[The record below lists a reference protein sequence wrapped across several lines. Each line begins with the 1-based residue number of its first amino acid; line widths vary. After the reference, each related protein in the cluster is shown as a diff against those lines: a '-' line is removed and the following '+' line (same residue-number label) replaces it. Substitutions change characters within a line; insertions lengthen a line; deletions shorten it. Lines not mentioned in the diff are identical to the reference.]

1 VATPQATRQAWRV
14 AFYLEGCRWR
24 NSIRR
29 SLRNPIGLLTSVLA
43 LALVAALVW
52 AFLPQA
58 YWIQPSDPSQRIWLE
73 ASPQERR
80 QMSLLYLLIG
90 AAFHLGVVVVGLGF
104 RPYQFL
110 RGFSESDLHFLLAT
124 PVPAWRLMRALLTIR
139 ALFGLGILIP
149 LYFVVAL
156 LLAGRMFPVLVVD
169 YLEQLR
175 AGAWLLIG
183 YWVLRYL
190 QGLFFEFFRFYWALR
205 LRERPWLRWVVLA
218 AVGVWWLLMVG
229 AVVAG
234 WLIAESR
241 GISEAARAEYALN
254 WFPAWLLTLP
264 ARAVADA
271 VLAIFE
277 GWTLAMGVMMA
288 LWAAGCLWLALRL
301 TRDSRQI
308 VDLVTIGIQL
318 GAGKQTDE
326 TDEVPYAVRIQLE
339 QATRGNSGGFRTPA
353 LLERWSPTGIGALL
367 WRDLVFTCR
376 QTPVWI
382 SALTLIAFPIIF
394 FGLLFWVKQQFAKAG
409 IDARLIVFIANFF
422 GLFFLSSALGHASSR
437 QPNAHY
443 DMTRALPFSAEQ
455 HVRYFVLA
463 WWLEGVLLL
472 IPPLGAAGLV
482 MYSEVWYLWLGSLV
496 LMASYALNA
505 VLLSLI
511 GSLLTAQPYLEV
523 VEGAFSTLWS
533 VGMLALFV
541 VGMGVYWLALS
552 AGVWFPLLALLLAL
566 ASLPLQYALYQRAV
580 ALWRDYTP
588 FA

>member
-1 VATPQATRQAWRV
+1 VATQQATWQAWRV

-24 NSIRR
+24 NSLRR
-29 SLRNPIGLLTSVLA
+29 SLQNPIGLAVSILVLVFVMG
-43 LALVAALVW
+43 LAWV
-52 AFLPQA
+52 FLPQY
-58 YWIQPSDPSQRIWLE
+58 YWMQPNDPSHRIWLE
-73 ASPQERR
+73 ATPHERL
-80 QMSLLYLLIG
+80 QMALPRLLIVS
-90 AAFHLGVVVVGLGF
+90 ALHLSGVVVLLGF

-110 RGFSESDLHFLLAT
+110 REFSESDLHFLFAT
-124 PVPAWRLMRALLTIR
+124 PVPSWRLMRALLVLR
-139 ALFGLGILIP
+139 ATLSLGILIP
-149 LYFVVAL
+149 GYFVVAL

-218 AVGVWWLLMVG
+218 TVGVWWLLMVG

-339 QATRGNSGGFRTPA
+339 QATRAKQTDFRAPA
-353 LLERWSPTGIGALL
+353 LLERWSPTGVRALL
-367 WRDLVFTCR
+367 WRDLVLACR
-376 QTPVWI
+376 QMPVWMHI
-382 SALTLIAFPIIF
+382 LVLVVCSLLALGILLFFKLAAKAPVDARFVVF
-394 FGLLFWVKQQFAKAG
+394 SVYLFGL
-409 IDARLIVFIANFF
+409 I
-422 GLFFLSSALGHASSR
+422 FL
-437 QPNAHY
+437 PNALENVSWRKPNAYY
-443 DMTRALPFSAEQ
+443 DSIRSLPFSAEQ
-455 HVRYFVLA
+455 HIQYLVLA
-463 WWLEGVLLL
+463 SWLEVVLLL
-472 IPPLGAAGLV
+472 FVPFSAPGLV
-482 MYSEVWYLWLGSLV
+482 VYSEVWYLWLGSLV
-496 LMASYALNA
+496 LMASYMLNA
-505 VLLSLI
+505 VLLNLI
-511 GSLLTAQPYLEV
+511 GSLLTAQPYLGV
-523 VEGAFSTLWS
+523 VQGAFSTLWS

-588 FA
+588 FV

>member
-1 VATPQATRQAWRV
+1 MAIQQATWQAWRV
-14 AFYLEGCRWR
+14 AFYLEACRWR
-24 NSIRR
+24 NSLRR
-29 SLRNPIGLLTSVLA
+29 SLQNPIGLAVSI
-43 LALVAALVW
+43 LALVFVVGLAWAL
-52 AFLPQA
+52 LPQY
-58 YWIQPSDPSQRIWLE
+58 YWMQPNDPLQRIWFE
-73 ASPQERR
+73 ASPEERL
-80 QMSLLYLLIG
+80 QMALPQLLIVS
-90 AAFHLGVVVVGLGF
+90 ALQLSGVVVLFGF

-110 RGFSESDLHFLLAT
+110 LEFSESDLHFLFAT
-124 PVPAWRLMRALLTIR
+124 PVPSWRLMRALLVLR
-139 ALFGLGILIP
+139 ATLSLGILIP
-149 LYFVVAL
+149 VYFMVAL
-156 LLAGRMFPVLVVD
+156 LLAGRMFPVLVLD

-190 QGLFFEFFRFYWALR
+190 QGLFFEFFRFYWALQ

-271 VLAIFE
+271 VLAIFT
-277 GWTLAMGVMMA
+277 GWTPAMGVMMA
-288 LWAAGCLWLALRL
+288 LWAAGCLWLATRL
-301 TRDSRQI
+301 TRDSRRI
-308 VDLVTIGIQL
+308 VDLVTIGVQL

-326 TDEVPYAVRIQLE
+326 TGEVPYAVRIQLE

-353 LLERWSPTGIGALL
+353 LLERWSPTGVGALM
-367 WRDLVFTCR
+367 WRDWVLACR
-376 QTPVWI
+376 QMPVWLQI
-382 SALTLIAFPIIF
+382 FVLAAFSLLVL
-394 FGLLFWVKQQFAKAG
+394 GMLLLFKLAAKAPV
-409 IDARLIVFIANFF
+409 DVRLVVFVANLF

-437 QPNAHY
+437 QPNAYY

-455 HVRYFVLA
+455 HIRYLVLA
-463 WWLEGVLLL
+463 WWLEGVLWL
-472 IPPLGAAGLV
+472 ILPLGAAGLV
-482 MYSEVWYLWLGSLV
+482 VFFEVWYLWLGSLV
-496 LMASYALNA
+496 LMASYTLNA
-505 VLLSLI
+505 VLLNLI

-580 ALWRDYTP
+580 ALWQDYTP

>member
-1 VATPQATRQAWRV
+1 VAIQQATWQAWRV

-24 NSIRR
+24 NGVRR
-29 SLRNPIGLLTSVLA
+29 SLQNPIGLAVSILVLVFVMG
-43 LALVAALVW
+43 LAWV
-52 AFLPQA
+52 FLPQY
-58 YWIQPSDPSQRIWLE
+58 YWMQPNDPSQRIWFE
-73 ASPQERR
+73 ASPEERL
-80 QMSLLYLLIG
+80 QMALLHLLIVS
-90 AAFHLGVVVVGLGF
+90 ASHLSGVVVLFGF

-110 RGFSESDLHFLLAT
+110 REFSESDLHFLFAT
-124 PVPAWRLMRALLTIR
+124 PVPSWRLMRALLVLR
-139 ALFGLGILIP
+139 ATLSLGILIP
-149 LYFVVAL
+149 VYFMVAL
-156 LLAGRMFPVLVVD
+156 LLAGRVLPVSD
-169 YLEQLR
+169 YIEQLR

-264 ARAVADA
+264 ARATADA
-271 VLAIFE
+271 VMAIFT
-277 GWTLAMGVMMA
+277 GWTPAMGIMMA
-288 LWAAGCLWLALRL
+288 LWAAGCLWLATRL
-301 TRDSRQI
+301 TRDSRRI
-308 VDLVTIGIQL
+308 VDLVAVGVQL

-326 TDEVPYAVRIQLE
+326 ADDVPYAVRIQLE
-339 QATRGNSGGFRTPA
+339 QATRGNPVGFRTPA
-353 LLERWSPTGIGALL
+353 LLERWSPTGVGALM
-367 WRDLVFTCR
+367 WRDLVFACR

-382 SALTLIAFPIIF
+382 SALTLIAFLLMVL
-394 FGLLFWVKQQFAKAG
+394 GLLFGAKQQFAKAG

-422 GLFFLSSALGHASSR
+422 GLFFLISALGHASSR
-437 QPNAHY
+437 QPNAYY
-443 DMTRALPFSAEQ
+443 DITRALPFSTEQ
-455 HVRYFVLA
+455 HTRYLVLA
-463 WWLEGVLLL
+463 WWLEGGLLL
-472 IPPLGAAGLV
+472 ILPFSAAGLV
-482 MYSEVWYLWLGSLV
+482 VYSEVWYLWLGSLV

-533 VGMLALFV
+533 VGMLALFA

-552 AGVWFPLLALLLAL
+552 AGVWFPLLALLHAL

-588 FA
+588 FV

>member
-1 VATPQATRQAWRV
+1 VATQQATWQAWRV

-24 NSIRR
+24 NGIRR

-73 ASPQERR
+73 ATPHERL
-80 QMSLLYLLIG
+80 QMALLYLLIG

-218 AVGVWWLLMVG
+218 TVGVWWLLMVG

-301 TRDSRQI
+301 TRDSRRI
-308 VDLVTIGIQL
+308 VDLVAVGVQL

-437 QPNAHY
+437 QPNAYY
-443 DMTRALPFSAEQ
+443 DITRALPFSAEQ
-455 HVRYFVLA
+455 HIRYLVLA
-463 WWLEGVLLL
+463 SWLEVVLLQFV
-472 IPPLGAAGLV
+472 PFSAAGLV
-482 MYSEVWYLWLGSLV
+482 VYSEVWYLWLGSLV

-533 VGMLALFV
+533 VGTLVLFV

-588 FA
+588 FT

>member
-1 VATPQATRQAWRV
+1 VAIQQATWQAWRV
-14 AFYLEGCRWR
+14 AFYLEACRWR
-24 NSIRR
+24 NSLRR
-29 SLRNPIGLLTSVLA
+29 SLQNPIGLTVSILVLVFVIG
-43 LALVAALVW
+43 LAW
-52 AFLPQA
+52 AFLPRY
-58 YWIQPSDPSQRIWLE
+58 YWMQPDDPLQRIWLE
-73 ASPQERR
+73 ASPEERL
-80 QMSLLYLLIG
+80 QMALPHLLIVS
-90 AAFHLGVVVVGLGF
+90 ASHLSGVVVLLGF

-110 RGFSESDLHFLLAT
+110 REFSESDLHFLFAT
-124 PVPAWRLMRALLTIR
+124 PVPSWRLMRALLVVR
-139 ALFGLGILIP
+139 ATLSLGILIP
-149 LYFVVAL
+149 VYFMVAL
-156 LLAGRMFPVLVVD
+156 LLAGRMFPVLVLD

-229 AVVAG
+229 AVVVG

-241 GISEAARAEYALN
+241 GIRGAARAEYALN

-288 LWAAGCLWLALRL
+288 LWAAGCLWLATRL
-301 TRDSRQI
+301 TRDSRRI
-308 VDLVTIGIQL
+308 VDLVAVGVQL

-326 TDEVPYAVRIQLE
+326 AGEVPHAVRIHLE
-339 QATRGNSGGFRTPA
+339 QATRAKQTDFRTPT
-353 LLERWSPTGIGALL
+353 LLARWSPTGIGALL
-367 WRDLVFTCR
+367 WRDLVLACR
-376 QTPVWI
+376 QMPVWLQI
-382 SALTLIAFPIIF
+382 FVLAAFSLLVLGMLLLFKLAAKAPVDARF
-394 FGLLFWVKQQFAKAG
+394 VVFSVYLFGL
-409 IDARLIVFIANFF
+409 I
-422 GLFFLSSALGHASSR
+422 FLPAALENVSWR
-437 QPNAHY
+437 KPNAYY
-443 DMTRALPFSAEQ
+443 DSIRALPFSAEQ
-455 HVRYFVLA
+455 HIRYLVLVS
-463 WWLEGVLLL
+463 WLEVVLLL
-472 IPPLGAAGLV
+472 FVPFSAAGV
-482 MYSEVWYLWLGSLV
+482 VVYSEVWYLWLGSLV

-505 VLLSLI
+505 VLLNLI

-533 VGMLALFV
+533 VGMLALFA

>member
-1 VATPQATRQAWRV
+1 MAIQQATWQAWRV

-24 NSIRR
+24 NGVRR
-29 SLRNPIGLLTSVLA
+29 SLQNPIGLAVSILVLVFVMG
-43 LALVAALVW
+43 LAWV
-52 AFLPQA
+52 FLPQY
-58 YWIQPSDPSQRIWLE
+58 YWMQPNDPSHRIWLE
-73 ASPQERR
+73 ATPHERL
-80 QMSLLYLLIG
+80 QMALPRLLIVS
-90 AAFHLGVVVVGLGF
+90 ALHLSGVVVLLGF

-110 RGFSESDLHFLLAT
+110 REFSESDLHFLFAT
-124 PVPAWRLMRALLTIR
+124 PVPSWRLMRALLVLR
-139 ALFGLGILIP
+139 ATLSLGILIP
-149 LYFVVAL
+149 VYFMVAL
-156 LLAGRMFPVLVVD
+156 LLAGRMFPVLVLD

-205 LRERPWLRWVVLA
+205 LRERPWLRRVVLA

-241 GISEAARAEYALN
+241 GISGAARAEHALN

-277 GWTLAMGVMMA
+277 GWTPAMGIMMA
-288 LWAAGCLWLALRL
+288 LWAAGCLWLATRL

-308 VDLVTIGIQL
+308 VDLVAVGVQL

-326 TDEVPYAVRIQLE
+326 AGEVPHAVRIHLE
-339 QATRGNSGGFRTPA
+339 LATRAKQTDFRTPT
-353 LLERWSPTGIGALL
+353 LLARWSPTGVRALL
-367 WRDLVFTCR
+367 WRDLVLACR
-376 QTPVWI
+376 QMPVWMHI
-382 SALTLIAFPIIF
+382 LVLVVCSLLALGILLFFKLAAKAPVDARFVVF
-394 FGLLFWVKQQFAKAG
+394 SVYLFGL
-409 IDARLIVFIANFF
+409 I
-422 GLFFLSSALGHASSR
+422 FL
-437 QPNAHY
+437 PNALENVSWRKPNAYY
-443 DMTRALPFSAEQ
+443 DSIRSLPFSAEQ
-455 HVRYFVLA
+455 HIRYLVLA
-463 WWLEGVLLL
+463 SWLEVVLLL
-472 IPPLGAAGLV
+472 FVPFSAPGLV
-482 MYSEVWYLWLGSLV
+482 VYSEVWYLWLGSLV

-588 FA
+588 FV

>member
-1 VATPQATRQAWRV
+1 MAIQQATWQAWRV
-14 AFYLEGCRWR
+14 AFYLEACRWR
-24 NSIRR
+24 NGVRR
-29 SLRNPIGLLTSVLA
+29 SLQNPVGLAVSILVLVFVMG
-43 LALVAALVW
+43 LAWV
-52 AFLPQA
+52 FLPQY
-58 YWIQPSDPSQRIWLE
+58 YWMQPNDPSQRIWLE
-73 ASPQERR
+73 ATPHERLQMALPQ
-80 QMSLLYLLIG
+80 LLIVS
-90 AAFHLGVVVVGLGF
+90 ALHLSGVVVLLGF

-110 RGFSESDLHFLLAT
+110 REFSESDLHFLFAT
-124 PVPAWRLMRALLTIR
+124 PVPSWRLMRALLVLR
-139 ALFGLGILIP
+139 ATLSLGILIP
-149 LYFVVAL
+149 VYFMVAL
-156 LLAGRMFPVLVVD
+156 LLAGRMFPVLVLD

-241 GISEAARAEYALN
+241 GISGTARAEYALN

-264 ARAVADA
+264 ARATADA

-277 GWTLAMGVMMA
+277 GWTLAMGIMMA
-288 LWAAGCLWLALRL
+288 LWAAGCLWLATRL

-339 QATRGNSGGFRTPA
+339 QATRGNPRGFRTPA

-367 WRDLVFTCR
+367 WRDLVLACR
-376 QTPVWI
+376 QMPVWMHI
-382 SALTLIAFPIIF
+382 LVLVVWSLLALGILLFFKLAAKAPVDARFVVF
-394 FGLLFWVKQQFAKAG
+394 SVYLFGL
-409 IDARLIVFIANFF
+409 I
-422 GLFFLSSALGHASSR
+422 FLPAALENASWR
-437 QPNAHY
+437 KPNAYY
-443 DMTRALPFSAEQ
+443 DSIRSLPFSAEQ
-455 HVRYFVLA
+455 HIRYLVLA
-463 WWLEGVLLL
+463 SWLEVVLVLFVP
-472 IPPLGAAGLV
+472 ISAPGLV
-482 MYSEVWYLWLGSLV
+482 VYSEVWYLWLGSLI
-496 LMASYALNA
+496 LIASYALNV
-505 VLLSLI
+505 VLLNLI

-523 VEGAFSTLWS
+523 MQGAFGTLWR

-552 AGVWFPLLALLLAL
+552 AGVWFPLFALLLAL

-588 FA
+588 FV

>member
-1 VATPQATRQAWRV
+1 VATQQATWQAWRV

-24 NSIRR
+24 NGIRR

-288 LWAAGCLWLALRL
+288 LWAAGCLWLATRL
-301 TRDSRQI
+301 TRDSRRI
-308 VDLVTIGIQL
+308 VDLVAVGVQL

-437 QPNAHY
+437 QPNAYY
-443 DMTRALPFSAEQ
+443 DITRALPFSAEQ
-455 HVRYFVLA
+455 HIRYLVLA
-463 WWLEGVLLL
+463 SWLEVVLLQFV
-472 IPPLGAAGLV
+472 PFSAAGLV
-482 MYSEVWYLWLGSLV
+482 VYSEVWYLWLGSLV

-533 VGMLALFV
+533 VGTLVLFV

-588 FA
+588 FT

>member
-1 VATPQATRQAWRV
+1 VATQQATWQAWRV
-14 AFYLEGCRWR
+14 AFYLEACRWR
-24 NSIRR
+24 NSLRR
-29 SLRNPIGLLTSVLA
+29 SLQNPIGLAVSI
-43 LALVAALVW
+43 LALVFVVGLAWAL
-52 AFLPQA
+52 LPQY
-58 YWIQPSDPSQRIWLE
+58 YWMQPNDPLQRIWLE
-73 ASPQERR
+73 ATPHERL
-80 QMSLLYLLIG
+80 QMALPHLLIVS
-90 AAFHLGVVVVGLGF
+90 ASHLSGVTILLGF

-110 RGFSESDLHFLLAT
+110 REFSESDLHFLFAT
-124 PVPAWRLMRALLTIR
+124 PVPSWRLMRALLVVR
-139 ALFGLGILIP
+139 ATLSLGILIP
-149 LYFVVAL
+149 VYFMVAL
-156 LLAGRMFPVLVVD
+156 LLAGRMFPVLVLD

-229 AVVAG
+229 AVVVG

-241 GISEAARAEYALN
+241 GIRGAARAEYALN

-288 LWAAGCLWLALRL
+288 LWAAGCLWLATRL
-301 TRDSRQI
+301 TRDSRRI
-308 VDLVTIGIQL
+308 VDLVAVGVQL

-326 TDEVPYAVRIQLE
+326 AGEVPHAVRIHLE
-339 QATRGNSGGFRTPA
+339 QATRAKQTDFRTPT
-353 LLERWSPTGIGALL
+353 LLARWSPTGIGALL
-367 WRDLVFTCR
+367 WRDLVLACR
-376 QTPVWI
+376 QMPVWLQI
-382 SALTLIAFPIIF
+382 FVLAAFSLLVLGMLLLFKLAAKAPVDARF
-394 FGLLFWVKQQFAKAG
+394 VVFSVYLFGL
-409 IDARLIVFIANFF
+409 I
-422 GLFFLSSALGHASSR
+422 FLPAALENVSWR
-437 QPNAHY
+437 KPNAYY
-443 DMTRALPFSAEQ
+443 DSIRALPFSAEQ
-455 HVRYFVLA
+455 HIRYLVLVS
-463 WWLEGVLLL
+463 WLEVVLLL
-472 IPPLGAAGLV
+472 FVPFSAAGV
-482 MYSEVWYLWLGSLV
+482 VVYSEVWYLWLGSLV
-496 LMASYALNA
+496 LMASYTLNA
-505 VLLSLI
+505 VLLNLI

-533 VGMLALFV
+533 VGMLALFA

>member
-1 VATPQATRQAWRV
+1 
-14 AFYLEGCRWR
+14 LEACRWR
-24 NSIRR
+24 NGVRR
-29 SLRNPIGLLTSVLA
+29 SLQNPIGLTVSILVLVFVMG
-43 LALVAALVW
+43 LAWV
-52 AFLPQA
+52 FLPQY
-58 YWIQPSDPSQRIWLE
+58 YWMQPNDPSQRIWFE
-73 ASPQERR
+73 ASPEERL
-80 QMSLLYLLIG
+80 QMALLHLLIVS
-90 AAFHLGVVVVGLGF
+90 ASHLSGVVVLLGF

-110 RGFSESDLHFLLAT
+110 REFSESDLHFLFAT
-124 PVPAWRLMRALLTIR
+124 PVPSWRLMRALLVLR
-139 ALFGLGILIP
+139 ATLSLGILIP
-149 LYFVVAL
+149 GYFVVAL
-156 LLAGRMFPVLVVD
+156 LLAGRVLPVLD
-169 YLEQLR
+169 YIEQLR
-175 AGAWLLIG
+175 AGAWLLVG

-190 QGLFFEFFRFYWALR
+190 QGLFFEFFRFYWALQ

-229 AVVAG
+229 AVVVG

-241 GISEAARAEYALN
+241 GISGAARAEYALN

-271 VLAIFE
+271 VLALFE
-277 GWTLAMGVMMA
+277 GWTLAMGIMMA
-288 LWAAGCLWLALRL
+288 LWVAGCLWLATRL

-367 WRDLVFTCR
+367 WRDLVLACR
-376 QTPVWI
+376 QMPVWMQI
-382 SALTLIAFPIIF
+382 LVLVGWSLLALGILLFFKLAAKAPVDARFVVF
-394 FGLLFWVKQQFAKAG
+394 SVYLFGL
-409 IDARLIVFIANFF
+409 I
-422 GLFFLSSALGHASSR
+422 FLPAALENVSWR
-437 QPNAHY
+437 KPNAYY
-443 DMTRALPFSAEQ
+443 DSIRS
-455 HVRYFVLA
+455 
-463 WWLEGVLLL
+463 
-472 IPPLGAAGLV
+472 
-482 MYSEVWYLWLGSLV
+482 
-496 LMASYALNA
+496 
-505 VLLSLI
+505 
-511 GSLLTAQPYLEV
+511 LTAQPYLEV
-523 VEGAFSTLWS
+523 VQGAFGTLWS

-588 FA
+588 FT

>member
-1 VATPQATRQAWRV
+1 VATQQATWQAWRI
-14 AFYLEGCRWR
+14 ALYLEGCRWR
-24 NSIRR
+24 NGVRR
-29 SLRNPIGLLTSVLA
+29 SLQNPIGLTVSILVLVFVMG
-43 LALVAALVW
+43 LAWV
-52 AFLPQA
+52 FLPQY
-58 YWIQPSDPSQRIWLE
+58 YWMQPNDPSQRIWLE
-73 ASPQERR
+73 ATPHERL
-80 QMSLLYLLIG
+80 QMALPHLLIVS
-90 AAFHLGVVVVGLGF
+90 ALHLSGVVVLLGF
-104 RPYQFL
+104 LPYQFL
-110 RGFSESDLHFLLAT
+110 REFSESDLHFLFAT
-124 PVPAWRLMRALLTIR
+124 PVPSWRLMRALLVLR
-139 ALFGLGILIP
+139 ATLSLGILIP
-149 LYFVVAL
+149 VYFMVAL
-156 LLAGRMFPVLVVD
+156 LLAGRMFPVLVLD

-190 QGLFFEFFRFYWALR
+190 QGLFFEFFRFYWALQ

-241 GISEAARAEYALN
+241 GVSGVARAEYALN

-264 ARAVADA
+264 ARATADA

-277 GWTLAMGVMMA
+277 GWTLAMGIMMA
-288 LWAAGCLWLALRL
+288 LWVAGCLWLATRL
-301 TRDSRQI
+301 TRDSRRI
-308 VDLVTIGIQL
+308 VDLVAVGVQL

-367 WRDLVFTCR
+367 WRDLVLACR
-376 QTPVWI
+376 QMPVWMQI
-382 SALTLIAFPIIF
+382 LVLVGLSLLALGILLFFKLAAKAPVDARFVVF
-394 FGLLFWVKQQFAKAG
+394 SVYLFGL
-409 IDARLIVFIANFF
+409 I
-422 GLFFLSSALGHASSR
+422 FLPAALENASWR
-437 QPNAHY
+437 KPNAYY
-443 DMTRALPFSAEQ
+443 DSIRSLPFSAEQ
-455 HVRYFVLA
+455 HIRYLVLA
-463 WWLEGVLLL
+463 SWLEVVLVLFV
-472 IPPLGAAGLV
+472 PFSAPGLV
-482 MYSEVWYLWLGSLV
+482 VYSEVWYLWLGSLV

-523 VEGAFSTLWS
+523 VEGAFDTLWR

>member
-1 VATPQATRQAWRV
+1 VAIQQATWQAWWV
-14 AFYLEGCRWR
+14 AFYLEACRWR
-24 NSIRR
+24 NSLRR
-29 SLRNPIGLLTSVLA
+29 SLQNPIGLAVSILVLA
-43 LALVAALVW
+43 FVMGLAW
-52 AFLPQA
+52 AFLPRY
-58 YWIQPSDPSQRIWLE
+58 YWMQPDDPLQRIWLE
-73 ASPQERR
+73 ASPEERL
-80 QMSLLYLLIG
+80 QMALPHLLIVS
-90 AAFHLGVVVVGLGF
+90 ASHLSGVVVLLGF

-110 RGFSESDLHFLLAT
+110 REFSESDLNFLFAT
-124 PVPAWRLMRALLTIR
+124 PVPSWRLMRVLLVLR
-139 ALFGLGILIP
+139 ATLSLGILIP
-149 LYFVVAL
+149 VYFMVAL
-156 LLAGRMFPVLVVD
+156 LLAGRMFPVLVLD

-190 QGLFFEFFRFYWALR
+190 QGLFFDFFRFYWALR
-205 LRERPWLRWVVLA
+205 LRERPWLRWVMLA

-241 GISEAARAEYALN
+241 GISGTARGEYALN

-277 GWTLAMGVMMA
+277 GWTLAMGVMIA
-288 LWAAGCLWLALRL
+288 LWAAGCLWLATRL
-301 TRDSRQI
+301 TRDSRRI
-308 VDLVTIGIQL
+308 VDLVAVGVQL

-394 FGLLFWVKQQFAKAG
+394 SGLLFGVKQQFAKAG
-409 IDARLIVFIANFF
+409 IDARLIVFIVNFL

-437 QPNAHY
+437 QPNAYY
-443 DMTRALPFSAEQ
+443 DITRALPFSAEQ
-455 HVRYFVLA
+455 HIRYLVLA
-463 WWLEGVLLL
+463 WWLESVLLVIL
-472 IPPLGAAGLV
+472 PSGAVGLV
-482 MYSEVWYLWLGSLV
+482 MFFEVWYLWLGSLV
-496 LMASYALNA
+496 LMASYTLNA
-505 VLLSLI
+505 VLLNLI

-533 VGMLALFV
+533 VGMLALFA

-552 AGVWFPLLALLLAL
+552 AGVWFPLFALLLAL

>member
-1 VATPQATRQAWRV
+1 MAIQQATWQAWRV

-24 NSIRR
+24 NSLRR
-29 SLRNPIGLLTSVLA
+29 SLQNPIGLAVSILVLVFVMG
-43 LALVAALVW
+43 LAWV
-52 AFLPQA
+52 FLPQY
-58 YWIQPSDPSQRIWLE
+58 YWMQPNDPSHRIWLE
-73 ASPQERR
+73 ATPHERL
-80 QMSLLYLLIG
+80 QMALPLLLIVS
-90 AAFHLGVVVVGLGF
+90 ALQLSGVVVLFGF

-110 RGFSESDLHFLLAT
+110 REFSESDLHFLFAT
-124 PVPAWRLMRALLTIR
+124 PVPSWRLMRALLVLR
-139 ALFGLGILIP
+139 ATLSLGILIP
-149 LYFVVAL
+149 VYFMVAL
-156 LLAGRMFPVLVVD
+156 LLAGRMFPVLVLD

-205 LRERPWLRWVVLA
+205 LRERPWLRRVVLA

-241 GISEAARAEYALN
+241 GISGAARAEHALN

-264 ARAVADA
+264 ARATADA
-271 VLAIFE
+271 VMATFT
-277 GWTLAMGVMMA
+277 GWTPAMGIMMA
-288 LWAAGCLWLALRL
+288 LWVAGCLWLATRL
-301 TRDSRQI
+301 TRDSRRI
-308 VDLVTIGIQL
+308 VDLVAVGVQL

-339 QATRGNSGGFRTPA
+339 QATRAKQTDFRAPA
-353 LLERWSPTGIGALL
+353 LLERWSPTGVRALL
-367 WRDLVFTCR
+367 WRDLVLACR
-376 QTPVWI
+376 QMPVWMHI
-382 SALTLIAFPIIF
+382 LVLVVCSLLALGILLFFKLAAKAPVDARFVVF
-394 FGLLFWVKQQFAKAG
+394 SVYLFGL
-409 IDARLIVFIANFF
+409 I
-422 GLFFLSSALGHASSR
+422 FL
-437 QPNAHY
+437 PNALENVSWRKPNAYY
-443 DMTRALPFSAEQ
+443 DSIRSLPFSAEQ
-455 HVRYFVLA
+455 HIQYLVLA
-463 WWLEGVLLL
+463 SWLEVVLLL
-472 IPPLGAAGLV
+472 FVPFSAPGLV
-482 MYSEVWYLWLGSLV
+482 VYSEVWYLWLGSLV
-496 LMASYALNA
+496 LMASYMLNA
-505 VLLSLI
+505 VLLNLI
-511 GSLLTAQPYLEV
+511 GSLLTAQPYLGV
-523 VEGAFSTLWS
+523 VQGAFSTLWS

>member
-1 VATPQATRQAWRV
+1 VAIQQATWQAWRV

-24 NSIRR
+24 NSLRR
-29 SLRNPIGLLTSVLA
+29 SLQNPIGLAVSILVLVFVMG
-43 LALVAALVW
+43 LAWV
-52 AFLPQA
+52 FLPQY
-58 YWIQPSDPSQRIWLE
+58 YWMQPNDPSHRIWLE
-73 ASPQERR
+73 ATPHERL
-80 QMSLLYLLIG
+80 QMALPLLLIVS
-90 AAFHLGVVVVGLGF
+90 ASHLSGVVVLLGF

-110 RGFSESDLHFLLAT
+110 REFSESDLHFLFAT
-124 PVPAWRLMRALLTIR
+124 PVPSWRLMRALLVLR
-139 ALFGLGILIP
+139 ATLSLGILIP
-149 LYFVVAL
+149 VYFMVAL
-156 LLAGRMFPVLVVD
+156 LLAGRMFPVLVLD

-205 LRERPWLRWVVLA
+205 LRERPWLRRVVLA

-241 GISEAARAEYALN
+241 GISGTARAEHALN
-254 WFPAWLLTLP
+254 WFPARLLTLP

-367 WRDLVFTCR
+367 WRDLVLACR
-376 QTPVWI
+376 QMPVWMHI
-382 SALTLIAFPIIF
+382 LVLVVCSLLALGILLFFKLAAKAPVDARFVVF
-394 FGLLFWVKQQFAKAG
+394 SVYLFGL
-409 IDARLIVFIANFF
+409 I
-422 GLFFLSSALGHASSR
+422 FL
-437 QPNAHY
+437 PNALENVSWRKPNAYY
-443 DMTRALPFSAEQ
+443 DSIRSLPFSAEQ
-455 HVRYFVLA
+455 HIQYLVLA
-463 WWLEGVLLL
+463 SWLEVVLLL
-472 IPPLGAAGLV
+472 FVPFSAPGLV
-482 MYSEVWYLWLGSLV
+482 VYSEVWYLWLGSLV
-496 LMASYALNA
+496 LMASYMLNA
-505 VLLSLI
+505 VLLNLI
-511 GSLLTAQPYLEV
+511 GSLLTAQPYLGV
-523 VEGAFSTLWS
+523 VQGAFSTLWS

>member
-1 VATPQATRQAWRV
+1 VATQQATWQAWRV

-24 NSIRR
+24 NSLRR
-29 SLRNPIGLLTSVLA
+29 SLQNPIGLAVSILVLVFVMG
-43 LALVAALVW
+43 LAWV
-52 AFLPQA
+52 FLPQY
-58 YWIQPSDPSQRIWLE
+58 YWMQPNDPSQRIWLE
-73 ASPQERR
+73 ATPHERL
-80 QMSLLYLLIG
+80 QMALPHLLIVS
-90 AAFHLGVVVVGLGF
+90 ALHLSGVVVLFGF

-110 RGFSESDLHFLLAT
+110 REFSESDLHFLFAT
-124 PVPAWRLMRALLTIR
+124 PVPSWRLMRALLVLR
-139 ALFGLGILIP
+139 ATLSLGILIP
-149 LYFVVAL
+149 GYFVVAL

-241 GISEAARAEYALN
+241 GVSGAARAEYALN
-254 WFPAWLLTLP
+254 WFPARLLTLP

-277 GWTLAMGVMMA
+277 GWTPAMGIMMA
-288 LWAAGCLWLALRL
+288 LWAAGCLWLATRL

-318 GAGKQTDE
+318 GAGKQTDK

-339 QATRGNSGGFRTPA
+339 QATRAKQTDFRTPT
-353 LLERWSPTGIGALL
+353 LLARWSPTGVRALL
-367 WRDLVFTCR
+367 WRDLVLACR
-376 QTPVWI
+376 QMPVWMHI
-382 SALTLIAFPIIF
+382 LVLVVLSLLALGILLFFKLAAKAPVDARFVVF
-394 FGLLFWVKQQFAKAG
+394 SVYLFGL
-409 IDARLIVFIANFF
+409 I
-422 GLFFLSSALGHASSR
+422 FLPAALENVSWR
-437 QPNAHY
+437 KPNAYY
-443 DMTRALPFSAEQ
+443 DSIRSLPFSAEQ
-455 HVRYFVLA
+455 HIRYLVLA
-463 WWLEGVLLL
+463 WWLESVLLL
-472 IPPLGAAGLV
+472 FVPFSAPGLV
-482 MYSEVWYLWLGSLV
+482 VYPEVWHLWLGSSV
-496 LMASYALNA
+496 LAASYALYA
-505 VLLSLI
+505 VLLNLI

-588 FA
+588 FV

>member
-1 VATPQATRQAWRV
+1 MATQQATWQAWRV

-149 LYFVVAL
+149 LYFAVAL

-205 LRERPWLRWVVLA
+205 LQERSWLRWVVLA
-218 AVGVWWLLMVG
+218 TVVVWWLLMVG

-241 GISEAARAEYALN
+241 GVSGVARAEYALN
-254 WFPAWLLTLP
+254 WFPVWLLTLP
-264 ARAVADA
+264 ARATADA
-271 VLAIFE
+271 VMAIFT
-277 GWTLAMGVMMA
+277 GWTPAMGVMIA
-288 LWAAGCLWLALRL
+288 LWAAGSLWLALRL
-301 TRDSRQI
+301 TRDSRRI
-308 VDLVTIGIQL
+308 VDLVAVGVQL

-326 TDEVPYAVRIQLE
+326 TGELPYAVRVQLE
-339 QATRGNSGGFRTPA
+339 QATRGNPVGFRTPA
-353 LLERWSPTGIGALL
+353 LLERWSPTGVGALM
-367 WRDLVFTCR
+367 WRDLVLACR
-376 QTPVWI
+376 RTPVWI
-382 SALTLIAFPIIF
+382 MALSLIGTPLIAF
-394 FGLLFWVKQQFAKAG
+394 GMMFWIEQQFVRAEVSP
-409 IDARLIVFIANFF
+409 RLIVFVAHLLLLI
-422 GLFFLSSALGHASSR
+422 FLPSALGSTYGAAHSADYDLVRSLPFTAEQHIRYLVLASWLESV
-437 QPNAHY
+437 
-443 DMTRALPFSAEQ
+443 MLLLLPFSA
-455 HVRYFVLA
+455 
-463 WWLEGVLLL
+463 
-472 IPPLGAAGLV
+472 AGLV
-482 MYSEVWYLWLGSLV
+482 VYSEVWHLWLGSLV

-533 VGMLALFV
+533 VGMLALFA

-566 ASLPLQYALYQRAV
+566 ASLPMQYALYQRAV
-580 ALWRDYTP
+580 ALWQDYTP
-588 FA
+588 FV

>member
-1 VATPQATRQAWRV
+1 
-14 AFYLEGCRWR
+14 
-24 NSIRR
+24 
-29 SLRNPIGLLTSVLA
+29 
-43 LALVAALVW
+43 
-52 AFLPQA
+52 
-58 YWIQPSDPSQRIWLE
+58 
-73 ASPQERR
+73 
-80 QMSLLYLLIG
+80 
-90 AAFHLGVVVVGLGF
+90 
-104 RPYQFL
+104 
-110 RGFSESDLHFLLAT
+110 
-124 PVPAWRLMRALLTIR
+124 
-139 ALFGLGILIP
+139 
-149 LYFVVAL
+149 
-156 LLAGRMFPVLVVD
+156 
-169 YLEQLR
+169 LR

-205 LRERPWLRWVVLA
+205 LRERPWLRWVMLA

-277 GWTLAMGVMMA
+277 GWTPAMGIMMA
-288 LWAAGCLWLALRL
+288 LWAAGCLWLATRL

-308 VDLVTIGIQL
+308 VDLVTIGTQL

-326 TDEVPYAVRIQLE
+326 AGEVPHAVRIQLE
-339 QATRGNSGGFRTPA
+339 QSTRAKQTDFRTPT
-353 LLERWSPTGIGALL
+353 LLARWSPTGVRALL
-367 WRDLVFTCR
+367 WRDLVLACR
-376 QTPVWI
+376 QMPVWMQI
-382 SALTLIAFPIIF
+382 LVLVGWSLLALGI
-394 FGLLFWVKQQFAKAG
+394 LLFFKLAAKAPV
-409 IDARLIVFIANFF
+409 DARFVVFSVYLF

-437 QPNAHY
+437 QPNAYY
-443 DMTRALPFSAEQ
+443 DITRALPFSAEQ
-455 HVRYFVLA
+455 HIRYLVLA
-463 WWLEGVLLL
+463 SWLEVVLLL
-472 IPPLGAAGLV
+472 FVPFSALGLV
-482 MYSEVWYLWLGSLV
+482 VYSEVWYLWLGSLI

-505 VLLSLI
+505 VLLNLI

-523 VEGAFSTLWS
+523 MQGAFGTLWS

-552 AGVWFPLLALLLAL
+552 AGVWFPLLAPLLAL

-580 ALWRDYTP
+580 ALWRDHTP

>member
-1 VATPQATRQAWRV
+1 MAIQQATWQAWRV
-14 AFYLEGCRWR
+14 AFYLEACRWR
-24 NSIRR
+24 NGVRR
-29 SLRNPIGLLTSVLA
+29 SLQNPIGLTVSNLVLVFVMG
-43 LALVAALVW
+43 LAWV
-52 AFLPQA
+52 FLPQY
-58 YWIQPSDPSQRIWLE
+58 YWMQPNDPSQRIWFE
-73 ASPQERR
+73 ASPEERL
-80 QMSLLYLLIG
+80 QMALLHLLIVS
-90 AAFHLGVVVVGLGF
+90 ASHLSGVVVLLGF

-110 RGFSESDLHFLLAT
+110 REFSESDLHFLFAT
-124 PVPAWRLMRALLTIR
+124 PVPSWRLMRALLVLR
-139 ALFGLGILIP
+139 ATLSLGILIP
-149 LYFVVAL
+149 VYFMVAL
-156 LLAGRMFPVLVVD
+156 LLAGRMFPVLVLD

-205 LRERPWLRWVVLA
+205 LRERPWLRWVMLA

-277 GWTLAMGVMMA
+277 GWTLAMGVVMA
-288 LWAAGCLWLALRL
+288 LWAAGCLWLATRL
-301 TRDSRQI
+301 TRDSRRI
-308 VDLVTIGIQL
+308 VDLVAVGVQL

-437 QPNAHY
+437 QPNAYY
-443 DMTRALPFSAEQ
+443 DITRALPFSAEQ
-455 HVRYFVLA
+455 HIRYLVLA
-463 WWLEGVLLL
+463 SWLEVVLLQFV
-472 IPPLGAAGLV
+472 PFSAAGLV
-482 MYSEVWYLWLGSLV
+482 VYSEVWYLWLGSLV

-523 VEGAFSTLWS
+523 VQGAFGTLWS
-533 VGMLALFV
+533 VGTLVLFV
-541 VGMGVYWLALS
+541 VGMGAYWLALS
-552 AGVWFPLLALLLAL
+552 TGVWFPLFALLLAL

-588 FA
+588 FV

>member
-1 VATPQATRQAWRV
+1 VAIQQATWQAWRV

-24 NSIRR
+24 NGIRR
-29 SLRNPIGLLTSVLA
+29 SLQNPVGLAVSILVLVLLLG
-43 LALVAALVW
+43 LAWVL
-52 AFLPQA
+52 LPQY
-58 YWIQPSDPSQRIWLE
+58 YWAQPSDPSQRIWLE
-73 ASPQERR
+73 ATPQERR
-80 QMSLLYLLIG
+80 QMSLLYLLIVS
-90 AAFHLGVVVVGLGF
+90 AFHLGVVVVWLGF

-205 LRERPWLRWVVLA
+205 LQERSWLRWVVLA
-218 AVGVWWLLMVG
+218 TVVVWWLLMVG

-241 GISEAARAEYALN
+241 GVSGVVRAEYALN
-254 WFPAWLLTLP
+254 WFLAWLLTLP
-264 ARAVADA
+264 ARATADA
-271 VLAIFE
+271 VMAIFT
-277 GWTLAMGVMMA
+277 GWTPAMGVMIA
-288 LWAAGCLWLALRL
+288 LWAAGSLWLALRL
-301 TRDSRQI
+301 TRDSRRI
-308 VDLVTIGIQL
+308 VDLVAVGVQL

-326 TDEVPYAVRIQLE
+326 TGEVPYAVRVQLE
-339 QATRGNSGGFRTPA
+339 QATRGNPGGFRTPA
-353 LLERWSPTGIGALL
+353 LLERWSPTGVGALM
-367 WRDLVFTCR
+367 WRDLVFACR

-382 SALTLIAFPIIF
+382 SALTLIAFLLMVL
-394 FGLLFWVKQQFAKAG
+394 GLLFGAKQQFAKTG

-472 IPPLGAAGLV
+472 ILPLGAAGLV
-482 MYSEVWYLWLGSLV
+482 VFSEMWRLWLGSLV

-533 VGMLALFV
+533 VGMLALFA

-588 FA
+588 FT

>member
-1 VATPQATRQAWRV
+1 VAIQQATWQAWRV
-14 AFYLEGCRWR
+14 AFYLEACRWR
-24 NSIRR
+24 NSLRR
-29 SLRNPIGLLTSVLA
+29 SLQNPIGLAVSI
-43 LALVAALVW
+43 LALVFVVGLAWAL
-52 AFLPQA
+52 LPQY
-58 YWIQPSDPSQRIWLE
+58 YWMQPNDPSHRIWLE
-73 ASPQERR
+73 ATPHERLQMALPQ
-80 QMSLLYLLIG
+80 LLIVS
-90 AAFHLGVVVVGLGF
+90 ALHLSGVVVLLGF

-110 RGFSESDLHFLLAT
+110 REFSESDLHFLFAT
-124 PVPAWRLMRALLTIR
+124 PVPSWRLMRALLVLR
-139 ALFGLGILIP
+139 ATLSLGILIP
-149 LYFVVAL
+149 VYFMVAL
-156 LLAGRMFPVLVVD
+156 LLAGRMFPVLVLD

-229 AVVAG
+229 AVVVG

-241 GISEAARAEYALN
+241 GIRGAARAEYALN

-288 LWAAGCLWLALRL
+288 LWAAGCLWLATRL
-301 TRDSRQI
+301 TRDSRRI
-308 VDLVTIGIQL
+308 VDLVAVGIQL

-367 WRDLVFTCR
+367 WRDLVLACR
-376 QTPVWI
+376 QMPVWLQI
-382 SALTLIAFPIIF
+382 FVLAAFSLLVL
-394 FGLLFWVKQQFAKAG
+394 GMLLLFKLAAKAPV
-409 IDARLIVFIANFF
+409 DVRLVVFVANLF
-422 GLFFLSSALGHASSR
+422 GLFFLASALGNAASR
-437 QPNAHY
+437 KTNAYY

-455 HVRYFVLA
+455 HIRYLVLVS
-463 WWLEGVLLL
+463 WLEVVLLL
-472 IPPLGAAGLV
+472 FVPFSAAGV
-482 MYSEVWYLWLGSLV
+482 VVYSEVWYLWLGSLV

-505 VLLSLI
+505 VLLNLI

-523 VEGAFSTLWS
+523 VQGAFGTLWN

>member
-1 VATPQATRQAWRV
+1 
-14 AFYLEGCRWR
+14 LEACRWR
-24 NSIRR
+24 NGVRR
-29 SLRNPIGLLTSVLA
+29 SLQNPIGLAVSILVLVFA
-43 LALVAALVW
+43 MGLAWV
-52 AFLPQA
+52 FLPQY
-58 YWIQPSDPSQRIWLE
+58 YWMQPNDPSQRIWLE
-73 ASPQERR
+73 ATPHERL
-80 QMSLLYLLIG
+80 QMALPHLLIVS
-90 AAFHLGVVVVGLGF
+90 ALHLSGVVVLLGF
-104 RPYQFL
+104 LPYQFL
-110 RGFSESDLHFLLAT
+110 REFSESDLHFLFAT
-124 PVPAWRLMRALLTIR
+124 PVPSWRLMRALLVLR
-139 ALFGLGILIP
+139 ATLSLGILIP
-149 LYFVVAL
+149 VYFMVAL
-156 LLAGRMFPVLVVD
+156 LLAGRVLPVLVLD

-218 AVGVWWLLMVG
+218 SVGVWWLLMVG
-229 AVVAG
+229 TVVVG

-241 GISEAARAEYALN
+241 GISGAARAEYALN

-277 GWTLAMGVMMA
+277 GWTLAMGIMMA
-288 LWAAGCLWLALRL
+288 LWVAGCLWLATRL

-308 VDLVTIGIQL
+308 VDLVAVGIQL

-326 TDEVPYAVRIQLE
+326 AGEVPHAVRIHLE
-339 QATRGNSGGFRTPA
+339 QATRAKQTDFHTPT
-353 LLERWSPTGIGALL
+353 LLARWSPTGVRALL
-367 WRDLVFTCR
+367 WRDLVLACR
-376 QTPVWI
+376 QMPVWMQI
-382 SALTLIAFPIIF
+382 FVLAAFSLLVL
-394 FGLLFWVKQQFAKAG
+394 GMLLLFKLAAKAPV
-409 IDARLIVFIANFF
+409 DVRLVVFVANLF
-422 GLFFLSSALGHASSR
+422 GLFFLASALGNAASR
-437 QPNAHY
+437 QPNAYY
-443 DMTRALPFSAEQ
+443 DITRALPFSAEQ
-455 HVRYFVLA
+455 HTRYLVLA
-463 WWLEGVLLL
+463 SWLEGVMLLL
-472 IPPLGAAGLV
+472 LPVSAVGLV
-482 MYSEVWYLWLGSLV
+482 VYSEVWYLWLGSLV

-552 AGVWFPLLALLLAL
+552 AGVWFPLLALLHAL
-566 ASLPLQYALYQRAV
+566 ASLPLQYALHQRAV

-588 FA
+588 FV

>member
-1 VATPQATRQAWRV
+1 VATQQATWQAWRV

-24 NSIRR
+24 NGVRR
-29 SLRNPIGLLTSVLA
+29 SLQNPIGLTVSILVLVFVMG
-43 LALVAALVW
+43 LAWV
-52 AFLPQA
+52 FLPQY
-58 YWIQPSDPSQRIWLE
+58 YWMQPNDPSQRIWLE
-73 ASPQERR
+73 ATPHERL
-80 QMSLLYLLIG
+80 QMALPHLLIVS
-90 AAFHLGVVVVGLGF
+90 ALHLSGVVVLLGF
-104 RPYQFL
+104 LPYQFL
-110 RGFSESDLHFLLAT
+110 REFSESDLHFLFAT
-124 PVPAWRLMRALLTIR
+124 PVPSWRLMRALLVLR
-139 ALFGLGILIP
+139 ATLSLGILIP
-149 LYFVVAL
+149 VYFMVAL
-156 LLAGRMFPVLVVD
+156 LLAGRMFPVLVLD

-218 AVGVWWLLMVG
+218 SVGVWWLLMVG
-229 AVVAG
+229 AVVVG

-241 GISEAARAEYALN
+241 GISGAARAEYALN

-264 ARAVADA
+264 ARATADA

-277 GWTLAMGVMMA
+277 GWTLAMGIMMA
-288 LWAAGCLWLALRL
+288 LWVAGCLWLATRL
-301 TRDSRQI
+301 TRDSRRI
-308 VDLVTIGIQL
+308 VDLVAVGVQL

-353 LLERWSPTGIGALL
+353 LLERWSPTGVRALL
-367 WRDLVFTCR
+367 WRDLVLACR
-376 QTPVWI
+376 QMPVWMQI
-382 SALTLIAFPIIF
+382 FVLAAFSLLALGILLFFKLAAKAPVDARFVVF
-394 FGLLFWVKQQFAKAG
+394 SVYLFGL
-409 IDARLIVFIANFF
+409 I
-422 GLFFLSSALGHASSR
+422 FLPAALENASWR
-437 QPNAHY
+437 KPNAYY
-443 DMTRALPFSAEQ
+443 DSIRSLPFSAEQ
-455 HVRYFVLA
+455 HIRYLVLVS
-463 WWLEGVLLL
+463 WLEVVLLL
-472 IPPLGAAGLV
+472 FVPFSAAGV
-482 MYSEVWYLWLGSLV
+482 VVYSEVWYLWLGSLV

-523 VEGAFSTLWS
+523 VEGAFDTLWR

>member
-1 VATPQATRQAWRV
+1 VAIQQATWQAWRV
-14 AFYLEGCRWR
+14 AFYLEACRWR
-24 NSIRR
+24 NSLRR
-29 SLRNPIGLLTSVLA
+29 SLQNPIGLTVSILVLVFVIG
-43 LALVAALVW
+43 LAW
-52 AFLPQA
+52 AFLPRY
-58 YWIQPSDPSQRIWLE
+58 YWMQPDDPLQRIWLE
-73 ASPQERR
+73 ASPEERL
-80 QMSLLYLLIG
+80 QMALPHLLIVS
-90 AAFHLGVVVVGLGF
+90 ASHLSGVVVLLGF

-110 RGFSESDLHFLLAT
+110 REFSESDLHFLFAT
-124 PVPAWRLMRALLTIR
+124 PVPSWRLMRALLVVR
-139 ALFGLGILIP
+139 ATLSLGILIP
-149 LYFVVAL
+149 VYFMVAL
-156 LLAGRMFPVLVVD
+156 LLAGRMFPVLVLD

-229 AVVAG
+229 AVVVG

-241 GISEAARAEYALN
+241 GIRGAARAEYALN

-288 LWAAGCLWLALRL
+288 LWAAGCLWLATRL
-301 TRDSRQI
+301 TRDSRRI
-308 VDLVTIGIQL
+308 VDLVAVGVQL

-326 TDEVPYAVRIQLE
+326 AGEVPHAVRIHLE
-339 QATRGNSGGFRTPA
+339 QATRAKQTDFRTPT
-353 LLERWSPTGIGALL
+353 LLARWSPTGIGALL
-367 WRDLVFTCR
+367 WRDLVLACR
-376 QTPVWI
+376 QMPVWLQI
-382 SALTLIAFPIIF
+382 FVLAAFSLLVL
-394 FGLLFWVKQQFAKAG
+394 GMLLLFKLAAKAPV
-409 IDARLIVFIANFF
+409 DVRLVVFVANLF
-422 GLFFLSSALGHASSR
+422 GLFFLASALGNAASR
-437 QPNAHY
+437 KTNAYY

-455 HVRYFVLA
+455 HIRYLVLVS
-463 WWLEGVLLL
+463 WLEVVLLL
-472 IPPLGAAGLV
+472 FVPLSAAGV
-482 MYSEVWYLWLGSLV
+482 VVYSEVWYLWLGSLV

-505 VLLSLI
+505 VLLNLI

-523 VEGAFSTLWS
+523 VQGAFGTLWS

-552 AGVWFPLLALLLAL
+552 TGVWFPLFALLLAL

>member
-1 VATPQATRQAWRV
+1 MATPQARWQAWRV

-24 NSIRR
+24 NGIRR

-288 LWAAGCLWLALRL
+288 LWAAGCLWLATRL

-308 VDLVTIGIQL
+308 VDLVTIGVQL

-339 QATRGNSGGFRTPA
+339 QATRGNSGDFRTPA
-353 LLERWSPTGIGALL
+353 LLERWSPTGVRALL

-382 SALTLIAFPIIF
+382 SALTLIAFPLMVLAIL
-394 FGLLFWVKQQFAKAG
+394 FGAKQQFAKAG
-409 IDARLIVFIANFF
+409 IDARLMVFMANLV
-422 GLFFLSSALGHASSR
+422 GLFFLASALGNAASR
-437 QPNAHY
+437 QPNAYY
-443 DMTRALPFSAEQ
+443 DITRALPFSAEQ
-455 HVRYFVLA
+455 HIRYLVLA
-463 WWLEGVLLL
+463 SWLEVVLLQFV
-472 IPPLGAAGLV
+472 PFSAAGLV
-482 MYSEVWYLWLGSLV
+482 VYSEVWYLWLGSLV
-496 LMASYALNA
+496 LMASYMLNA
-505 VLLSLI
+505 VLLNLI
-511 GSLLTAQPYLEV
+511 SSLLTAQPYLGV
-523 VEGAFSTLWS
+523 VQGAFSTLWS

-588 FA
+588 FV

>member
-1 VATPQATRQAWRV
+1 VAIQQATWQAWRV
-14 AFYLEGCRWR
+14 AFYLEACRWR
-24 NSIRR
+24 NSLRR
-29 SLRNPIGLLTSVLA
+29 SLQNPIGLAVSI
-43 LALVAALVW
+43 LALVFVVGLAWAL
-52 AFLPQA
+52 LPQY
-58 YWIQPSDPSQRIWLE
+58 YWMQPNDPLQRIWLE
-73 ASPQERR
+73 ATPHERL
-80 QMSLLYLLIG
+80 QMALPHLLIVS
-90 AAFHLGVVVVGLGF
+90 ASHLSGVVVLLGF

-110 RGFSESDLHFLLAT
+110 REFSESDLHFLFAT
-124 PVPAWRLMRALLTIR
+124 PVPSWRLMRALLVLR
-139 ALFGLGILIP
+139 ATLSLGILIP
-149 LYFVVAL
+149 VYFMVAL
-156 LLAGRMFPVLVVD
+156 LLAGRMFPVLVLD

-190 QGLFFEFFRFYWALR
+190 QGLFFDFFRFYWALR

-264 ARAVADA
+264 ARATADA

-288 LWAAGCLWLALRL
+288 LWAAGCLWLATRL

-326 TDEVPYAVRIQLE
+326 AGEVPHAVRIHLE
-339 QATRGNSGGFRTPA
+339 QATRAKQTDFRTPT
-353 LLERWSPTGIGALL
+353 LLARWSPTGIGALL
-367 WRDLVFTCR
+367 WRDLVLACR
-376 QTPVWI
+376 QMPVWLQI
-382 SALTLIAFPIIF
+382 FVLAAFSLLVLGMLLLFKLAAKAPVDARF
-394 FGLLFWVKQQFAKAG
+394 VVFSVYLFGL
-409 IDARLIVFIANFF
+409 I
-422 GLFFLSSALGHASSR
+422 FLPAALENVSWR
-437 QPNAHY
+437 KPNAYY
-443 DMTRALPFSAEQ
+443 DSIRALPFSAEQ
-455 HVRYFVLA
+455 HIRYLVLVS
-463 WWLEGVLLL
+463 WLEVVLLL
-472 IPPLGAAGLV
+472 FVPFSAAGV
-482 MYSEVWYLWLGSLV
+482 VVYSEVWYLWLGSLV

-505 VLLSLI
+505 VLLNLI

-533 VGMLALFV
+533 VGMLALFA

>member
-1 VATPQATRQAWRV
+1 MA
-14 AFYLEGCRWR
+14 
-24 NSIRR
+24 
-29 SLRNPIGLLTSVLA
+29 
-43 LALVAALVW
+43 
-52 AFLPQA
+52 
-58 YWIQPSDPSQRIWLE
+58 
-73 ASPQERR
+73 
-80 QMSLLYLLIG
+80 LLYLLIG

-190 QGLFFEFFRFYWALR
+190 QGLFFEFFRFYWALQ

-218 AVGVWWLLMVG
+218 TVGVWWLLMVG

-277 GWTLAMGVMMA
+277 GWTLAMGVVMA

-339 QATRGNSGGFRTPA
+339 QATRAKQTDFRAPA
-353 LLERWSPTGIGALL
+353 LLERWSPTGVRALL
-367 WRDLVFTCR
+367 WRDLVLACR
-376 QTPVWI
+376 QMPVWMHI
-382 SALTLIAFPIIF
+382 LVLVVCSLLALGILLFFKLAAKAPVDARFVVF
-394 FGLLFWVKQQFAKAG
+394 SVYLFGL
-409 IDARLIVFIANFF
+409 I
-422 GLFFLSSALGHASSR
+422 FL
-437 QPNAHY
+437 PNALENVSWRKPNAYY
-443 DMTRALPFSAEQ
+443 DSIRSLPFSAEQ
-455 HVRYFVLA
+455 HIQYLVLA
-463 WWLEGVLLL
+463 SWLEVVLLQFV
-472 IPPLGAAGLV
+472 PFSAAGLV
-482 MYSEVWYLWLGSLV
+482 VYSEVWYLWLGSLV

-533 VGMLALFV
+533 VGTLVLFV

-588 FA
+588 FT

>member
-1 VATPQATRQAWRV
+1 VATQQARWQAWRV

-29 SLRNPIGLLTSVLA
+29 SLRNPIGLLTSVFA

-52 AFLPQA
+52 VFLPQA
-58 YWIQPSDPSQRIWLE
+58 YWIQPNDSSQRIWLQ
-73 ASPQERR
+73 ASPQERQ
-80 QMSLLYLLIG
+80 QMSLLYLLIVS
-90 AAFHLGVVVVGLGF
+90 AFHLGVVVVGLGF

-110 RGFSESDLHFLLAT
+110 RGFSESDLHFLFAT
-124 PVPAWRLMRALLTIR
+124 PVPSWRLMRALLVMRTT
-139 ALFGLGILIP
+139 FSLGIAIP

-156 LLAGRMFPVLVVD
+156 LLTGRMFPVLVLD

-175 AGAWLLIG
+175 VGAWWLIG

-190 QGLFFEFFRFYWALR
+190 QGLFFEFFRFYWALH
-205 LRERPWLRWVVLA
+205 LRQRPWLRWVVLA
-218 AVGVWWLLMVG
+218 IVVVWWLLMVS

-241 GISEAARAEYALN
+241 GVSGVARAEYALN

-264 ARAVADA
+264 ARATADA
-271 VLAIFE
+271 VMAIFT
-277 GWTLAMGVMMA
+277 GWTPAMGVMMA
-288 LWAAGCLWLALRL
+288 LWAAGSLWLAMHL

-308 VDLVTIGIQL
+308 VDLVAVGVQL
-318 GAGKQTDE
+318 GAGEQTDE
-326 TDEVPYAVRIQLE
+326 ADEVPYAVRIQLE
-339 QATRGNSGGFRTPA
+339 QAKRGNPAGFRTPA

-367 WRDLVFTCR
+367 WRDWVLVCR

-382 SALTLIAFPIIF
+382 TALTLIAFPLMV
-394 FGLLFWVKQQFAKAG
+394 FGILFWANQQFAL
-409 IDARLIVFIANFF
+409 DARFAVFVIHLVGLI
-422 GLFFLSSALGHASSR
+422 FLPSALTNASSR
-437 QPNAHY
+437 QANAYY

-455 HVRYFVLA
+455 HIRYLVLVS
-463 WWLEGVLLL
+463 WLEGVLLL
-472 IPPLGAAGLV
+472 LLPLGAGGLV
-482 MYSEVWYLWLGSLV
+482 VYSEAWHLWLGSLV
-496 LMASYALNA
+496 LMASYALNV

-511 GSLLTAQPYLEV
+511 GNLLTAQPYLEV

-533 VGMLALFV
+533 VGMLTLFA
-541 VGMGVYWLALS
+541 VGMGVYWLALG

-566 ASLPLQYALYQRAV
+566 ASLPVQYALYQWAV

-588 FA
+588 FT

>member
-1 VATPQATRQAWRV
+1 VATQQATWQAWRV
-14 AFYLEGCRWR
+14 ALYLEGCRWR

-29 SLRNPIGLLTSVLA
+29 SLQNPVGLAVSILVLVFVMG
-43 LALVAALVW
+43 LAW
-52 AFLPQA
+52 AFLPQY
-58 YWIQPSDPSQRIWLE
+58 YWMQPNDPSQRIWLE
-73 ASPQERR
+73 ATPHERL
-80 QMSLLYLLIG
+80 QMALLYLLIG

-124 PVPAWRLMRALLTIR
+124 PVPAWRLMRALLVLR
-139 ALFGLGILIP
+139 ATLSLGILIP
-149 LYFVVAL
+149 VYFMVAL
-156 LLAGRMFPVLVVD
+156 LLAGRMFPVLVLD

-264 ARAVADA
+264 ARATADA
-271 VLAIFE
+271 VMAIFT
-277 GWTLAMGVMMA
+277 GWTPAMGVMIA
-288 LWAAGCLWLALRL
+288 LWAAGSLWLALRL

-308 VDLVTIGIQL
+308 VDLVTIGVQL

-339 QATRGNSGGFRTPA
+339 QATRGNSGDFRTPA
-353 LLERWSPTGIGALL
+353 LLERWSPTGVRALL

-382 SALTLIAFPIIF
+382 SALTLIASLLMVL
-394 FGLLFWVKQQFAKAG
+394 GLLFGAKQQFAKAG

-422 GLFFLSSALGHASSR
+422 GLFFLASALGNAASR
-437 QPNAHY
+437 QLNAHY

-455 HVRYFVLA
+455 HIQYLVLA
-463 WWLEGVLLL
+463 SWLEGVMLLL
-472 IPPLGAAGLV
+472 LPVSAAGLV
-482 MYSEVWYLWLGSLV
+482 VYPEVWHLWLGSSV
-496 LMASYALNA
+496 LAASYALYA
-505 VLLSLI
+505 VLLNLI

-523 VEGAFSTLWS
+523 MRGAFGTLWR

-552 AGVWFPLLALLLAL
+552 AGVWFPLLALLHAL

-588 FA
+588 FV

>member
-1 VATPQATRQAWRV
+1 
-14 AFYLEGCRWR
+14 
-24 NSIRR
+24 
-29 SLRNPIGLLTSVLA
+29 
-43 LALVAALVW
+43 
-52 AFLPQA
+52 
-58 YWIQPSDPSQRIWLE
+58 
-73 ASPQERR
+73 
-80 QMSLLYLLIG
+80 
-90 AAFHLGVVVVGLGF
+90 
-104 RPYQFL
+104 
-110 RGFSESDLHFLLAT
+110 
-124 PVPAWRLMRALLTIR
+124 MRALLVLR
-139 ALFGLGILIP
+139 ATLSLGILIP
-149 LYFVVAL
+149 GYFVVAL

-241 GISEAARAEYALN
+241 GISGTACAEHALN

-288 LWAAGCLWLALRL
+288 LWAAGCLWLATRL

-326 TDEVPYAVRIQLE
+326 ADDVPYAVRIQLE
-339 QATRGNSGGFRTPA
+339 QATRGNPVGFRTPA
-353 LLERWSPTGIGALL
+353 LLERWSPTGVGALM
-367 WRDLVFTCR
+367 WRDLVFACR

-382 SALTLIAFPIIF
+382 SVLTLIAFPIMF
-394 FGLLFWVKQQFAKAG
+394 SGLLFWVKQQFTKAG
-409 IDARLIVFIANFF
+409 IDARLMVFIANFF

-437 QPNAHY
+437 QPNAYY

-455 HVRYFVLA
+455 HIRYLVLA
-463 WWLEGVLLL
+463 SWLEVVLVLFV
-472 IPPLGAAGLV
+472 PFSAAGLV
-482 MYSEVWYLWLGSLV
+482 VYSEVWYLWLGSLI
-496 LMASYALNA
+496 LIASYALNA
-505 VLLSLI
+505 VLLNLI

-523 VEGAFSTLWS
+523 MQGAFGTLWR

-552 AGVWFPLLALLLAL
+552 AGVWFPLFALLLAL

-588 FA
+588 FT

>member
-288 LWAAGCLWLALRL
+288 LWAAGCLWLATRL

-308 VDLVTIGIQL
+308 VDLVTIGVQL

-339 QATRGNSGGFRTPA
+339 QATRGNPRGFRTPA

>member
-1 VATPQATRQAWRV
+1 VATQQATWQAWRV

-24 NSIRR
+24 NGVRR

-73 ASPQERR
+73 ATPHERLQMALPQ
-80 QMSLLYLLIG
+80 LLIVS
-90 AAFHLGVVVVGLGF
+90 ASHLSGVVVLLGF

-110 RGFSESDLHFLLAT
+110 REFSESDLHFLFAT
-124 PVPAWRLMRALLTIR
+124 PVPSWRLMRALLVLR
-139 ALFGLGILIP
+139 ATLSLGILIP
-149 LYFVVAL
+149 VYFMVAL
-156 LLAGRMFPVLVVD
+156 LLAGRMFPVLVLD

-175 AGAWLLIG
+175 VGAWLLIG

-241 GISEAARAEYALN
+241 GISGTARAEHALN

-277 GWTLAMGVMMA
+277 GWTPAMGIMMA
-288 LWAAGCLWLALRL
+288 LWAAGCLWLATRL
-301 TRDSRQI
+301 TRDSRRI
-308 VDLVTIGIQL
+308 VDLVAVGVQL

-339 QATRGNSGGFRTPA
+339 QATRAKQTDFRTPT
-353 LLERWSPTGIGALL
+353 LLARWSPTGVRALL
-367 WRDLVFTCR
+367 WRDLVLACR
-376 QTPVWI
+376 QMPVWMHI
-382 SALTLIAFPIIF
+382 LVLVGGSLLALGILLFFKLAAKAPVDARFVVF
-394 FGLLFWVKQQFAKAG
+394 SVYLFGL
-409 IDARLIVFIANFF
+409 I
-422 GLFFLSSALGHASSR
+422 FL
-437 QPNAHY
+437 PNALENVSWRKPNAYY
-443 DMTRALPFSAEQ
+443 DSIRSLPFSAEQ
-455 HVRYFVLA
+455 HIQYLVLA
-463 WWLEGVLLL
+463 SWLEVVLLL
-472 IPPLGAAGLV
+472 FVPPSASGLV
-482 MYSEVWYLWLGSLV
+482 VYSEVWYLWLGSLV
-496 LMASYALNA
+496 LMASYTLNA
-505 VLLSLI
+505 VLLNLI
-511 GSLLTAQPYLEV
+511 GSLLTAQPYLGV
-523 VEGAFSTLWS
+523 VQGAFSTLWS

-552 AGVWFPLLALLLAL
+552 AGVWFPLFALLLAL